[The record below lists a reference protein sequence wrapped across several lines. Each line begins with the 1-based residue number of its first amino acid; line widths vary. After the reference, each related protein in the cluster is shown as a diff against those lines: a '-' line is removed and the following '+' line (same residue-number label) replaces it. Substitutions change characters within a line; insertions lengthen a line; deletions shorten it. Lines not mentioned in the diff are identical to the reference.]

1 MKALIKLSSK
11 LNEQLGSKLN
21 TNLKALCNARL
32 RGKLATKLSSAKLS
46 SAKLSSAK
54 LSARLSAM
62 LSDMLS
68 LMLSSRASNVQSN
81 KLSTKTSTKSSNT
94 ITSKPHSV
102 QMHTSSE
109 AANSQQITKQQGF
122 SLAGLVVAVKQQG
135 FTLVELVIVIAIL
148 GILAASAAP
157 KFINLQTDAQT
168 AVGEAIIGSLKGA
181 VEITYSKAVIENQYG
196 TTGQITVAG
205 IGKPVELKNGYPK
218 AKPTDATATA
228 SIIDLI
234 DSDDITVDTDA
245 TAGTTLTMRYE
256 NCVITYTD
264 SIGEGARPV
273 IAKTGC

>member
-21 TNLKALCNARL
+21 TNLKTLCNARL
-32 RGKLATKLSSAKLS
+32 RGKLATKLS

-81 KLSTKTSTKSSNT
+81 KLSTKTSTKTSTKSSNT